1 MERRSPGRRS
11 ALSFKSKVAQAQKK
25 KGAKPTKQ
33 DNVSLTE
40 TLPTSEEVEAVVT
53 DQTEVTTEEFYGED
67 QEDGQK
73 SKWERTIPLD
83 RIRPNPSHPRRIFDP
98 VKLDELAYGIREHGS
113 L

>member
-11 ALSFKSKVAQAQKK
+11 ALSFKSKVAQAEKK

-33 DNVSLTE
+33 DNASLTE

-53 DQTEVTTEEFYGED
+53 GQTAVTTEEFYGED

-73 SKWERTIPLD
+73 SKWDRVIPLD
-83 RIRPNPSHPRRIFDP
+83 RIRPNPFQPRKISDP
-98 VKLDELAYGIREHGS
+98 IKLADRAYANKEPAW
-113 L
+113 